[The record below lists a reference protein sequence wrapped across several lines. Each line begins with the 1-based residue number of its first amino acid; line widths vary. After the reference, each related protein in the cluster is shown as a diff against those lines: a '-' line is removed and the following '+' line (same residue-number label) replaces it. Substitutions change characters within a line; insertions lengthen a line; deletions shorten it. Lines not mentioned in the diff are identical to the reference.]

1 MKPMKESTKTKVF
14 GGLKFELEQIYWS
27 EKWAQ
32 ADAAD
37 SRKHGWY
44 CRIVPV
50 MHNGE
55 IKYARYIREIKMT
68 RVPLSKQRRKKRGK

>member
-1 MKPMKESTKTKVF
+1 MKPEKVTNTKMF
-14 GGLKFELEQIYWS
+14 GGLKYKLEQIYWS

-44 CRIVPV
+44 NRIVPV
-50 MHNGE
+50 MYEGE
-55 IKYARYIREIKMT
+55 LKYARYIREIKMV
-68 RVPLSKQRRKKRGK
+68 RLPLTKQRK